1 MKEFSFSTTSYKEVL
16 EKLSMDTGMPIR
28 DNQMD
33 LPASLGKGYLRFLRL
48 PNRMEALLMDMELA
62 DDFWFNRGRTDREHY
77 IFVCEEI
84 LNADKV
90 VIDIDGDRVVRT
102 EERVAGMH
110 LFSFLSDLH
119 QFSSR
124 GSRVRG
130 FRVVLST
137 EWLASYLRVE
147 KMDDVLQRYLQLR
160 AGRMHM
166 KGMDPD
172 TLRLLNDIL
181 DHPPDMTVD
190 EMAFIQNR
198 VMMVLEGFFAWM
210 FEAMQAKPRLTRIA
224 REDIDRIRKVEE
236 YLLRDLSASPGIGE
250 LARYAAMSATRL
262 KSLFRQVYGLPPYEY
277 FQQHRMLRAKEM
289 FQQPGKSIREIGQS
303 LGYSNMSNFTLAF
316 RKVFGVNPS
325 DIRR

>member
-1 MKEFSFSTTSYKEVL
+1 MKEFSFTTTSYREVL
-16 EKLSMDTGMPIR
+16 DNMSKDMGMPIHEDR
-28 DNQMD
+28 ME
-33 LPASLGKGYLRFLRL
+33 LPASLGKGSVRFLRL

-90 VIDIDGDRVVRT
+90 VIRIDGEQVVRT
-102 EERVAGMH
+102 EDRVAGMH
-110 LFSFLSDLH
+110 LFSFLSDLR

-124 GSRVRG
+124 GSKVRG

-147 KMDDVLQRYLQLR
+147 QMDDVLRRYLQLR
-160 AGRMHM
+160 AARMHM

-172 TLRLLNDIL
+172 TLRMLNEIL
-181 DHPPDMTVD
+181 DHPGDMSVD
-190 EMAFIQNR
+190 ELAFIQNR
-198 VMMVLEGFFAWM
+198 IMMVLEGFFAWM
-210 FEAMQAKPRLTRIA
+210 YEAMHAKPRRTRMA
-224 REDIDRIRKVEE
+224 RKDIDAIRRVEE
-236 YLLRDLSASPGIGE
+236 YLLHDLSASPGIRE

-262 KSLFRQVYGLPPYEY
+262 KSLFRQVYGMPPYEY

-289 FQQPGKSIREIGQS
+289 LKQSGKPISEIGRS
-303 LGYSNMSNFTLAF
+303 LGYQNMSNFTLAF

>member
-16 EKLSMDTGMPIR
+16 EKLSMDMGMPVH
-28 DNQMD
+28 DNRMD
-33 LPASLGKGYLRFLRL
+33 LPESLGKGYVRFLRL
-48 PNRMEALLMDMELA
+48 PNRMEALLMDMELT

-84 LNADKV
+84 QNTDKV
-90 VIDIDGDRVVRT
+90 LIRIDGDQVVRT
-102 EERVAGMH
+102 EDRVAGMH
-110 LFSFLSDLH
+110 LFSFLSDLR

-147 KMDDVLQRYLQLR
+147 QMDDVLKRYLQLR
-160 AGRMHM
+160 AARMHM

-190 EMAFIQNR
+190 EMAYIQNR
-198 VMMVLEGFFAWM
+198 VMMVLESFFAWM
-210 FEAMQAKPRLTRIA
+210 YEAMQAKPRLTRIA

-262 KSLFRQVYGLPPYEY
+262 KSLFRQVYGLPPYEF

-289 FQQPGKSIREIGQS
+289 LQQSGKSIREIGRS

-325 DIRR
+325 DIRP